1 MLTFVSVV
9 SWVSVVSCMN
19 SGPST
24 NVVASTSTV
33 LADVVIAGTTLPD
46 AVTASSPPV
55 IKMSVEDLVRIAGD
69 FQYAMPTAERAAEVF
84 MPGISGEYVVKS
96 EQPIGMDQQLWP
108 WASGFV
114 GGWER
119 SYEMTTD
126 VAGPERRI
134 AVTSRVLMF
143 ESEELA
149 IGFGKRLVDEL
160 GRAVEFVYDN
170 ETTPF
175 QFTTSYKVPSDRLA
189 GKSGAG
195 SVYGPLM
202 VWTTFEDS
210 ESSSVWLES
219 AIGANLALHAEIVKK
234 YPNLKD

>member
-1 MLTFVSVV
+1 MKRTLTITAFLASAAFMILGC
-9 SWVSVVSCMN
+9 SS
-19 SGPST
+19 SGAEIADGGVTMPPVT
-24 NVVASTSTV
+24 NATASTSVAELPTDE
-33 LADVVIAGTTLPD
+33 ASAGD
-46 AVTASSPPV
+46 RA
-55 IKMSVEDLVRIAGD
+55 RIAGD
-69 FQYAMPTAERAAEVF
+69 LQYAMPTAERAAEVF
-84 MPGISGEYVVKS
+84 MPGISGEYAVKS

-170 ETTPF
+170 ETTPLE
-175 QFTTSYKVPSDRLA
+175 FTTSYKVPSDRLA

-195 SVYGPLM
+195 SVYGSLM

-210 ESSSVWLES
+210 ESSVVWLE
-219 AIGANLALHAEIVKK
+219 AATNANVAVHAEIVKK